1 MKLQIQKIKNFY
13 DNKLKNRYGQADVNK
28 GVAFYGEVGMFMEL
42 PKPDSI
48 IDYESYLTLSTNVS
62 KNIDDEIKSDKNLF
76 NF

>member
-1 MKLQIQKIKNFY
+1 
-13 DNKLKNRYGQADVNK
+13 
-28 GVAFYGEVGMFMEL
+28 MEL